1 MVIAVMNQHL
11 TASQRILLTH
21 LLALLIDHCGSY
33 MISTTTTSR
42 IAFLCRRGTRS
53 IHPYHNQ
60 KHQAIR
66 SIQMSSLPSDAVAG
80 DVKVASVLPSPL
92 VGGGTYIGLS
102 STFDACRTFGQH
114 IPIDERYIPSSLL
127 EWGYVPTTLETIS
140 FETLS
145 RTTSSTSATDMT
157 RSVYTILPATG
168 CDNDNLE
175 KIVTTEQYSGG
186 RKSATATSSSTIYD
200 KRTNNCN
207 TICIETRFLW
217 IPEDTPNE
225 SRKNDNVSNDELYRI
240 RINLDIQQK
249 RNEDNGSS
257 IESAKLWKIINP
269 IRVSIEKQLGTTSI
283 HIDPNSINSGG
294 LDSRTI
300 TQLLGP
306 ILHSQNM
313 RSFPTQEPLH
323 PPEFAHC
330 DGSEIITIPG
340 NITVSTLQVD
350 SGNGHKDGAYYQID
364 VGYISS
370 TSKNY
375 IVASHQIPVNYSTRD
390 DLSRVN
396 LSTRLVDL

>member
-1 MVIAVMNQHL
+1 MVIAVTSQHRM
-11 TASQRILLTH
+11 ASQRILLTH

-33 MISTTTTSR
+33 MISTTTTSG

-53 IHPYHNQ
+53 IHQYHCR
-60 KHQAIR
+60 KQAMR
-66 SIQMSSLPSDAVAG
+66 SLQMSSLPSDAVAS

-92 VGGGTYIGLS
+92 VGDGTYIGLS
-102 STFDACRTFGQH
+102 STFDVCHSLGHH

-140 FETLS
+140 FESSS
-145 RTTSSTSATDMT
+145 RRSNSTSATDMT

-175 KIVTTEQYSGG
+175 TIATTEQYSDG
-186 RKSATATSSSTIYD
+186 RTSATAASSSIIYD
-200 KRTNNCN
+200 KSTSNCN
-207 TICIETRFLW
+207 TISIETCFRW
-217 IPEDTPNE
+217 IPEDTPNA
-225 SRKNDNVSNDELYRI
+225 SGKTDIVLTDELYRI
-240 RINLDIQQK
+240 RINIEIQQK

-257 IESAKLWKIINP
+257 IVSAKRWKIINP
-269 IRVSIEKQLGTTSI
+269 LRVSIEKQLDTTSI
-283 HIDPNSINSGG
+283 HIDPNSIKSGG

-306 ILHSQNM
+306 ILHSESM
-313 RSFPTQEPLH
+313 RSFPTQEPLY

-330 DGSEIITIPG
+330 DGSEMITIPG
-340 NITVSTLQVD
+340 NISVSTLQANR
-350 SGNGHKDGAYYQID
+350 GNGHGDGAHYQID
-364 VGYISS
+364 VGYILS

-396 LSTRLVDL
+396 LSTRLVGF